1 MRIRDWSSDVCSSD
15 LPRIVAGAADD
26 HVPEVDQAEAG
37 GQLDPAQPLV
47 LHLDAPRPRQIVDGE
62 AGRDGAVV
70 AGNPPQCFDRLDP
83 EAGAVLERAALF
95 VGSPVEVAGEGV
107 GGKKTGR
114 AMHVGKL

>member
-70 AGNPPQCFDRLDP
+70 AGNPPQGFERP
-83 EAGAVLERAALF
+83 ASEAGPALVSAAII
-95 VGSPVEVAGEGV
+95 EN
-107 GGKKTGR
+107 GR
-114 AMHVGKL
+114 AHG